1 MLNNAQT
8 LIDIV
13 YMILLGG
20 IVVGGIFAFR
30 HGSTKETQETMQRL
44 NETLD
49 GEITALRRRVDDLER
64 ERATQDRVIATIRYA
79 LKSRGLHI
87 TISGDFVQL
96 RDATGKTI
104 TTPIQDRAKVA
115 PIAPSDDDDTAS

>member
-8 LIDIV
+8 LLDIV
-13 YMILLGG
+13 YMVLLGG

-30 HGSTKETQETMQRL
+30 HGSTKETQEAMQRL
-44 NETLD
+44 NNTLD
-49 GEITALRRRVDDLER
+49 GEVATLRRRVDDLER

-115 PIAPSDDDDTAS
+115 PIAQTDDENDVS

>member
-1 MLNNAQT
+1 MLSSMQT
-8 LIDIV
+8 LLDIV
-13 YMILLGG
+13 YMIMLGG
-20 IVVGGIFAFR
+20 IVVGGVFAFR
-30 HGSTKETQETMQRL
+30 HGSTKEAQETMQRL

-115 PIAPSDDDDTAS
+115 PIAQTDDENDVS